1 VIVPDT
7 LLMEIDMNMFT
18 KRQPAFPDHRGFA
31 LPGAIF
37 ALVVVA
43 FLVTGGIHL
52 ATQESRIGFATEQ
65 GAQAFYVAEA
75 GLEQVLATVVPPP
88 MAVWG
93 ASTVLTGQTPQGGE
107 WQVRMS
113 RVEDE
118 LYFVHSVGS
127 ILDGSGNVMA
137 RRQVGQLGR
146 VFILKF
152 NASGAL
158 TIGSGVHAQ
167 GVGTVPK
174 VDGADNTDPLWATE
188 WGAFCPPEADLPG
201 VVSDNAADVTC
212 AGGPPG
218 CTAQYQGSPP
228 IQEDPA
234 AVQDQWD
241 EINDQWDDF
250 VAAATNVVAPG
261 TYSPAPAIEIDPNG
275 DEWCDTSVLLNWGNP
290 ELPTATCGGHFPLI
304 YVPGNLSL
312 TGSGMGQ
319 GILLVEGDLS
329 MVGTTRFD
337 GIVLVRG
344 NLSAASGT
352 PTIHGSV
359 LAGGAGN
366 LSGTA
371 GIHYSSCAL
380 SIAINQNASA
390 TVRPVQSRGWVDL
403 TSASF

>member
-1 VIVPDT
+1 
-7 LLMEIDMNMFT
+7 MEIDMNMPAN
-18 KRQPAFPDHRGFA
+18 RQTTHPDRRGFA

-88 MAVWG
+88 MGVWG
-93 ASTVLTGQTPQGGE
+93 ASTVYTGQTPQGGD

-137 RRQVGQLGR
+137 RRQVGQFGR

-152 NASGAL
+152 DASGAL

-174 VDGADNTDPLWATE
+174 VDGADTTNPLWSAQ
-188 WGAFCPPEADLPG
+188 WGAFCPAEADLPG
-201 VVSDNAADVTC
+201 VVTDDAASVTC
-212 AGGPPG
+212 VGGPPG
-218 CTAQYQGSPP
+218 CTEQYQGSPP
-228 IQEDPA
+228 IQEDA
-234 AVQDQWD
+234 ATVEDQWEKVD
-241 EINDQWDDF
+241 DQWDDL
-250 VAAATNVVAPG
+250 VAAATHVVAPG
-261 TYSPAPAIEIDPNG
+261 TYEPAPAIGVDENG
-275 DEWCDTSVLLNWGNP
+275 DEWCDRSVLLNWGNP
-290 ELPTATCGGHFPLI
+290 VLPSGTCGNHFPLI

-352 PTIHGSV
+352 PRINGSV

-366 LSGTA
+366 LAGTA
-371 GIHYSSCAL
+371 SITYSSCAL
-380 SIAINQNASA
+380 SLAINQNASA
-390 TVRPVQSRGWVDL
+390 TIRPIQSRGWVDL